1 MKRSSF
7 ALAACVA
14 MASALSVVAMVAEA
28 VAKPFVLA
36 YHYAVDQMARACA
49 IAAPRNEVRQTK
61 PSWVVKARAFAA
73 SLMRR
78 ERPVMTDS
86 WRMCPSV

>member
-1 MKRSSF
+1 MFRSR
-7 ALAACVA
+7 LTACVA
-14 MASALSVVAMVAEA
+14 AAMAACSAIA
-28 VAKPFVLA
+28 VPLVSA
-36 YHYAVDQMARACA
+36 YRWVMFRVMDACA

-61 PSWVVKARAFAA
+61 PSWVIKARAFAA

-78 ERPVMTDS
+78 ERPVFTDS